1 MVDGWLGRIYR
12 ADADDDAYNSAVG
25 VSGFIIQ
32 GGSMNTHTH
41 THTHEDLFKFS
52 LAHTHMHTYL
62 MTPIGRHW
70 KIRIK

>member
-41 THTHEDLFKFS
+41 IHMKTYLNSQSH
-52 LAHTHMHTYL
+52 AHMHTYL